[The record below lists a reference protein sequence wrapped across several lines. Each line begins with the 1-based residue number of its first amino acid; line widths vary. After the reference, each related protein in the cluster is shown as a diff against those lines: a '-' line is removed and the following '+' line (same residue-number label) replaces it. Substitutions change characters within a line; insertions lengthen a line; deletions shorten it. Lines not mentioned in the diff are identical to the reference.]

1 MEDIIRSL
9 GMTNASTYHSK
20 IYKELLGYN
29 EKTINKDGSISY
41 RWIETDYFIKN
52 NCWHVAELGSI
63 KNFHYEFQKCE
74 IKNKTIDFHSV
85 NAKINAEMKF
95 IVYHKLFSTHWSFQS
110 LFSTNKNHIHKAF
123 KFLNKKYPN
132 LSSILELNIKK
143 INFEWIDWI
152 KNEGIQTT
160 YTSASGKVKKSRVCN
175 FLNSIHEYL
184 YIITDERVEW
194 EKDIWDIRNL
204 SKYGVAFNRSRSAYY
219 LYFNTINNIAL
230 RNALKFYY
238 KNKLLSKNNFTFDT
252 SAAILSYLSAFL
264 NFISTNEPTWQDLH
278 LLSRRHIED
287 YIQYLNEYT
296 VQNLIGKRSN
306 PTRYINYALGV
317 VQNFLAEIQLYEY
330 SIAPK
335 ENTRRLIYPSDRP
348 KLKKKPYDQID
359 YVPEHVLHQLMQHIH
374 CISKEAQAV
383 TLIMLYTGLR
393 VSDVLQL
400 KQDCLLRIN
409 EKFWIETDI
418 EKTYVKGHRIPI
430 DENIANIIAVLIDQ
444 SKKVS
449 NADNNINQYIFCKYK
464 GTRKG
469 LPYSQRWI
477 ALTLNN
483 LAAEKNIVD
492 ETGNLYRFNNH
503 SFRHTY
509 AIKMLNGG
517 ADILTVQELLAHA
530 SPEMTMRYAKLL
542 DDTKRKSF
550 DDAVKQGVFSFD
562 IDGKLC
568 GANSNEISRDVL
580 DMLWT
585 NHKLNAID
593 TPYGTCLQR
602 SKGRCTFAKQPP
614 CLTCDSGKP
623 CKDLCV
629 GAFEG
634 DIKKYEI
641 LIQSTKALMEQ
652 AMLYQRDTMAEENQ
666 ELLKL
671 YEDIFRTVSEGNI
684 VYSRIDRLMKQGDTN
699 E

>member
-9 GMTNASTYHSK
+9 GITNTSTYHSK
-20 IYKELLGYN
+20 IYKKLLGYN

-41 RWIETDYFIKN
+41 KWVETDYFIKN
-52 NCWHVAELGSI
+52 NRWHVAKLGSI
-63 KNFHYEFQKCE
+63 KNFHDEFQKCE
-74 IKNKTIDFHSV
+74 IKNKTIDFYSV
-85 NAKINAEMKF
+85 NTKINAEMKF

-110 LFSTNKNHIHKAF
+110 LFITNKNYIHKAF

-143 INFEWIDWI
+143 INLEWIDWLE
-152 KNEGIQTT
+152 NEGIQTT
-160 YTSASGKVKKSRVCN
+160 YTSGSGKVKKSRVCN
-175 FLNSIHEYL
+175 FLSSIHEYL
-184 YIITDERVEW
+184 YTITDERVEW

-204 SKYGVAFNRSRSAYY
+204 SKYGVSYNRSRSAYY

-230 RNALKFYY
+230 RNALKLYY

-264 NFISTNEPTWQDLH
+264 NFISTTEPTWQDLH

-296 VQNLIGKRSN
+296 VQSLVGKRSN

-409 EKFWIETDI
+409 EKFWIATDI

-430 DENIANIIAVLIDQ
+430 DENLANIIAVLIDQ
-444 SKKVS
+444 SKKLS

-562 IDGKLC
+562 IDGKLY
-568 GANSNEISRDVL
+568 GANSNEISGDVL

-614 CLTCDSGKP
+614 CLTSNGGKP

-671 YEDIFRTVSEGNI
+671 YEDIFSTISEGNI
-684 VYSRIDRLMKQGDTN
+684 VYSRIDRLMKQGDIN